1 MVTTERVAITVQVTI
16 NAPVDQ
22 VWKKWTTPD
31 DIIHWCSGSADWHT
45 PRAENDLRV
54 GGKFLT
60 RMEAKDG
67 SMGFDFEGVYNSI
80 KTNELI
86 EYVIGDG
93 RKVKIEFASSE
104 NHTEIFE
111 TFETESTNP
120 VEMQRSGWQ
129 TILDNFKNYVESK
142 K

>member
-1 MVTTERVAITVQVTI
+1 METIEKTIVSISVTV
-16 NAPVDQ
+16 NAPIKK
-22 VWKKWTTPD
+22 VWECWTTPE
-31 DIIHWCSGSADWHT
+31 DIIHWCSGSNDWHT

-67 SMGFDFEGVYNSI
+67 SMGFDFQGVYQTI

-86 EYVIGDG
+86 EYDIEDG
-93 RKVKIEFASSE
+93 RKVRTEFTSSG
-104 NHTEIFE
+104 NKTEIFE
-111 TFETESTNP
+111 IFETESTNP

-129 TILDNFKNYVESK
+129 TILDNFKHYVESK